1 MAEQMEALGNAMTDW
16 SQIVEEHGPQVWRT
30 AQRLLRHEADAAD
43 CFQRTFIAA
52 LEISR
57 KQTVR
62 CWPAL
67 LRRIATAR
75 ALEQLRQRVG
85 MRARL
90 SGDPEE
96 NGVARLMDH
105 KTPGPDGA
113 AQGSELADHLRG
125 ALAELDAR
133 QGQVFCLAC
142 IEECSYAEIS
152 EQLEIT
158 VSNVGVLLN
167 RAKAA
172 LRERLQEHAPQKD
185 VAKEKL
191 EIHRS

>member
-1 MAEQMEALGNAMTDW
+1 LLQAAFFCASILLAGAEFVIKPAVGSTILVAEQLEAFRNAMTDW
-16 SQIVEEHGPQVWRT
+16 SQIVEQHGPQVWRT

-62 CWPAL
+62 HWPAL

-90 SGDPEE
+90 SGDAEE
-96 NGVARLMDH
+96 NGVERQMDR
-105 KTPGPDGA
+105 KSLGPDGA
-113 AQGSELADHLRG
+113 AQASELADHLR
-125 ALAELDAR
+125 AAR
-133 QGQVFCLAC
+133 GKLMR
-142 IEECSYAEIS
+142 
-152 EQLEIT
+152 
-158 VSNVGVLLN
+158 GN
-167 RAKAA
+167 RKCFVWRVWKSVVTRKLPSSWR
-172 LRERLQEHAPQKD
+172 LR
-185 VAKEKL
+185 
-191 EIHRS
+191 